1 MIKLI
6 SAAITGAVLSLAL
19 TGMAKAENTR
29 TWISGTGVDQ
39 AGCGPIATPCRTL
52 QFAHD
57 QTSAGGEIDVKD
69 SAGYGSVI
77 ITKAINIVGDGSIAG
92 VLASAGGNAI
102 TINAGASDRIS
113 LRGLTV
119 EGAGVGFNG
128 IVLNSGGFLNI
139 ANCTITNFVGTNLN
153 GNGILLLPASGTLI
167 VTITSTTTSD
177 NAWSG
182 INYSSSGTAK
192 ASIVVDR
199 VAAMSNSVGILISSS
214 NTSGTT
220 TAAISNSLFSANVYD
235 GIEFAGAMIST
246 IGSSNVS
253 NNGRFGIAQS
263 AGATVSS
270 FQNNQLSNNVTSQT
284 FGTILTIAPR

>member
-1 MIKLI
+1 MKNRAALI
-6 SAAITGAVLSLAL
+6 SIALSVALPSPAYAA
-19 TGMAKAENTR
+19 NTR

-39 AGCGPIATPCRTL
+39 TGCGPIATSCRTL
-52 QFAHD
+52 QYAHD

-77 ITKAINIVGDGSIAG
+77 VTKSISIVGDGSIAG

-102 TINAGASDRIS
+102 TINAGASDKIS

-153 GNGILLLPASGTLI
+153 GNGILLLPASGALTA
-167 VTITSTTTSD
+167 TITGTATSD

-182 INYSSSGTAK
+182 IYYYPSVTAK
-192 ASIVVDR
+192 ASIGVDR
-199 VAAMSNSVGILISSS
+199 VAATSNSIGILISAS

-220 TAAISNSLFSANVYD
+220 TVAISNSLFSANVYD
-235 GIEFAGAMIST
+235 GVEFAGPVVST
-246 IGSSNVS
+246 IGSSNAS

-270 FQNNQLSNNVTSQT
+270 FQNNQLSNNSTSQT